1 MLHEKII
8 KRDDGTEIKIL
19 IDFYVDFRAPHWS
32 PPTISVKDKGK
43 TKFYTTPYYTENLV
57 TNQEILDAAL
67 ELWHKLKP
75 TF

>member
-8 KRDDGTEIKIL
+8 KRDDGTEIRIRV
-19 IDFYVDFRAPHWS
+19 DFYVDFARSYWTE
-32 PPTISVKDKGK
+32 PTISVKDKGK

-57 TNQEILDAAL
+57 TKQEILDAAL